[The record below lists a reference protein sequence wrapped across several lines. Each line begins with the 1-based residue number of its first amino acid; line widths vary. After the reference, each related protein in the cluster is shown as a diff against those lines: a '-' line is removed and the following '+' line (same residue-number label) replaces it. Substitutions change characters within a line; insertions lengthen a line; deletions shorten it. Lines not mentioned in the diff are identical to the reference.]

1 MIGTTLSHYRI
12 LEKLGAGGMG
22 EVFCAHDATLYS
34 QVAICSLLHVAAVRA
49 GVNYT
54 AATAAATT
62 VYGKTSQA
70 LRGLLG

>member
-12 LEKLGAGGMG
+12 LEKLRQGGMG
-22 EVFCAHDATLYS
+22 EVFRAHKATLYR
-34 QVAICSLLHVAAVRA
+34 QVAICSLLLVAAVRA
-49 GVNYT
+49 GVSFT

-70 LRGLLG
+70 L